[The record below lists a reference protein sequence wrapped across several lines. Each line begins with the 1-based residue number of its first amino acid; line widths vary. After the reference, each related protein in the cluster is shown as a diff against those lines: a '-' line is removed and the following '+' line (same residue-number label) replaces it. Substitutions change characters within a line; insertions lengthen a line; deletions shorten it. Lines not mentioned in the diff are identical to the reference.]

1 MRLTSWNL
9 LHAMAIPP
17 GSAASLPGAIKKITP
32 EVLAIQE
39 VDYLLPRSNSANQVQ
54 EIAKAMKAVDWAFAP
69 SVIGTPGE
77 KWRALNDNDESLIT
91 STSKAAAKSKT
102 EGGYGI
108 GFASTIPVTA
118 YERIELGRSLVG
130 MPLLVP
136 GGEDGKGKPRF
147 IYVQDEPR
155 VALVAHLENGWSIIN
170 THLSFVPGVNIAQ
183 LKKLKRWAEKSAA
196 QTGNKVAIIGDLNLP
211 KGLPVVGSH
220 WKSLVT
226 QNTYPSWG
234 AKIQFDYILTKDNIS
249 KVKIIKTTATG
260 ISDHLPITVEI
271 D

>member
-1 MRLTSWNL
+1 
-9 LHAMAIPP
+9 MAIPP
-17 GSAASLPGAIKKITP
+17 GSKASLPTAIKKIAP
-32 EVLAIQE
+32 QVLAVQE
-39 VDYLLPRSNSANQVQ
+39 VDHFLPRSNSVNQIQ

-69 SVIGTPGE
+69 AITGTPGE
-77 KWRALNDNDESLIT
+77 KWRALNDSDESIIT
-91 STSKAAAKSKT
+91 SANKSHT
-102 EGGYGI
+102 GGYGI
-108 GFASTIPVTA
+108 AFASTIPVTA

-136 GGEDGKGKPRF
+136 GGEDGRGKPKF

-155 VALVAHLENGWSIIN
+155 VALVAHLENGWSIIS
-170 THLSFVPGVNIAQ
+170 THLSFVPGLNVAQ

-196 QTGNKVAIIGDLNLP
+196 QTGNRVVIMGDLNLP
-211 KGLPVVGSH
+211 KGLPVLGSK
-220 WKSLVT
+220 WNSLAT

-234 AKIQFDYILTKDNIS
+234 AKIQFDYILTKDS
-249 KVKIIKTTATG
+249 VKKLKVIETTATG

>member
-1 MRLTSWNL
+1 
-9 LHAMAIPP
+9 MAIPP
-17 GSAASLPGAIKKITP
+17 GSKASLPSAIKKIAP
-32 EVLAIQE
+32 EVLAMQE
-39 VDYLLPRSNSANQVQ
+39 VDHFLPRSNSVNQVQ

-69 SVIGTPGE
+69 AIIGTPGE
-77 KWRALNDNDESLIT
+77 KWRALKDSDESIIT
-91 STSKAAAKSKT
+91 AKSKG

-118 YERIELGRSLVG
+118 YERIELGRSPIG

-170 THLSFVPGVNIAQ
+170 THLSFVPGFNIAQ
-183 LKKLKRWAEKSAA
+183 LKKIKRWAEKSAA

-211 KGLPVVGSH
+211 KGLPVVGSQ
-220 WKSLVT
+220 WQSLIT

-234 AKIQFDYILTKDNIS
+234 AKIQFDYILTKDSIS
-249 KVKIIKTTATG
+249 KFKAIKTTATG

-271 D
+271 E

>member
-1 MRLTSWNL
+1 
-9 LHAMAIPP
+9 MAIPP
-17 GSAASLPGAIKKITP
+17 GSKASLPSAIKKIAP

-39 VDYLLPRSNSANQVQ
+39 VDHFLPRSNSVNQVQ

-69 SVIGTPGE
+69 AIIGTPGE
-77 KWRALNDNDESLIT
+77 KWRALKDSDESIIT
-91 STSKAAAKSKT
+91 AKSKG

-118 YERIELGRSLVG
+118 YERIELGRSPVG

-170 THLSFVPGVNIAQ
+170 THLSFVPGFNIAQ
-183 LKKLKRWAEKSAA
+183 LKKIKRWAEKSAA

-211 KGLPVVGSH
+211 KGLPVVGSQ
-220 WKSLVT
+220 WKSLIT

-234 AKIQFDYILTKDNIS
+234 AKIQFDYILTKDSIS
-249 KVKIIKTTATG
+249 KFKAIKTSATG

-271 D
+271 V

>member
-1 MRLTSWNL
+1 
-9 LHAMAIPP
+9 MAIPP
-17 GSAASLPGAIKKITP
+17 GSKASLPGAIKKITP

-54 EIAKAMKAVDWAFAP
+54 DIAKAMKAVDWAFAP

-77 KWRALNDNDESLIT
+77 KWRALNDNDESIIT
-91 STSKAAAKSKT
+91 STSKAAAKNKT

-136 GGEDGKGKPRF
+136 GGEDGKGKTRF

-155 VALVAHLENGWSIIN
+155 VALVAHLENGWSVIN
-170 THLSFVPGVNIAQ
+170 THLSFVPGLNIAQ

-211 KGLPVVGSH
+211 KGLPVVGSQ

-234 AKIQFDYILTKDNIS
+234 AKIQFDYILTKDSIS
-249 KVKIIKTTATG
+249 KVKKIKTIATG

-271 D
+271 E

>member
-1 MRLTSWNL
+1 
-9 LHAMAIPP
+9 MAIPP
-17 GSAASLPGAIKKITP
+17 GSKASLPSAIKKIAP
-32 EVLAIQE
+32 EVLSIQE
-39 VDYLLPRSNSANQVQ
+39 VDHLLPRSNSVNQVQ
-54 EIAKAMKAVDWAFAP
+54 EIANAMKAVDWAFAP
-69 SVIGTPGE
+69 AIIGTPGE
-77 KWRALNDNDESLIT
+77 KWRALKDSDESIIT
-91 STSKAAAKSKT
+91 AKSKG

-118 YERIELGRSLVG
+118 YERIELGRSPVG

-170 THLSFVPGVNIAQ
+170 THLSFVPGFNIAQ
-183 LKKLKRWAEKSAA
+183 LKKIKRWAEKSAA

-211 KGLPVVGSH
+211 KGLPVVGSQ
-220 WKSLVT
+220 WKSLIT

-234 AKIQFDYILTKDNIS
+234 AKIQFDYILTKDNVS
-249 KVKIIKTTATG
+249 KFNAIKTTATG

-271 D
+271 E

>member
-1 MRLTSWNL
+1 
-9 LHAMAIPP
+9 MAIPP
-17 GSAASLPGAIKKITP
+17 GSKASLPSAIKKIAP

-39 VDYLLPRSNSANQVQ
+39 VDHFLPRSYSVNQVQ

-69 SVIGTPGE
+69 AIIGTPGE
-77 KWRALNDNDESLIT
+77 KWRALKDSDESIIT
-91 STSKAAAKSKT
+91 AKSKG

-118 YERIELGRSLVG
+118 YERIELGRSPVG

-170 THLSFVPGVNIAQ
+170 THLSFVPGFNIAQ
-183 LKKLKRWAEKSAA
+183 LKKIKRWAEKSAA

-211 KGLPVVGSH
+211 KGLPVVGSQ
-220 WKSLVT
+220 WKSLIT

-234 AKIQFDYILTKDNIS
+234 AKIQFDYILTKDNVS
-249 KVKIIKTTATG
+249 KFKAIKTTATG

-271 D
+271 E

>member
-1 MRLTSWNL
+1 
-9 LHAMAIPP
+9 MAIPP
-17 GSAASLPGAIKKITP
+17 GSKASLPSAIKKIAP

-39 VDYLLPRSNSANQVQ
+39 VDHFLPRSNSVNQVQ

-69 SVIGTPGE
+69 AIIGTPGE
-77 KWRALNDNDESLIT
+77 KWRALKDSDESIIT
-91 STSKAAAKSKT
+91 AKSKG

-118 YERIELGRSLVG
+118 YERIELGRSPIG

-170 THLSFVPGVNIAQ
+170 THLSFVPGFNIAQ
-183 LKKLKRWAEKSAA
+183 LKKIKRWAEKSAA

-211 KGLPVVGSH
+211 KGLPVVGSQ
-220 WKSLVT
+220 WQSLIT

-234 AKIQFDYILTKDNIS
+234 AKIQFDYILTKDSIS
-249 KVKIIKTTATG
+249 KFKAIKTTATG

-271 D
+271 E

>member
-1 MRLTSWNL
+1 
-9 LHAMAIPP
+9 MAIPP
-17 GSAASLPGAIKKITP
+17 GSKASLASAVKKIAP

-39 VDYLLPRSNSANQVQ
+39 VDFLLPRSNSLNQVH
-54 EIAKAMKAVDWAFAP
+54 EIAKSMKAVDWAFAP
-69 SVIGTPGE
+69 SIIGTPGE
-77 KWRALNDNDESLIT
+77 KWRALNDQDESIIT
-91 STSKAAAKSKT
+91 AESTVSKKSGKNKI

-136 GGEDGKGKPRF
+136 GGEDGRGKPRF

-170 THLSFVPGVNIAQ
+170 THLSFVPGVNFKQ
-183 LKKLKRWAEKSAA
+183 LNKLKKWAEKSSEE
-196 QTGNKVAIIGDLNLP
+196 TGNKVVIMGDLNLP
-211 KGLPVVGSH
+211 KNLPVVGSS

-234 AKIQFDYILTKDNIS
+234 AKIQFDYILCNDSLKKTKAIP
-249 KVKIIKTTATG
+249 TTSTG
-260 ISDHLPITVEI
+260 ISDHLPISVEI
-271 D
+271 E

>member
-1 MRLTSWNL
+1 
-9 LHAMAIPP
+9 MAIPP
-17 GSAASLPGAIKKITP
+17 GSKASLPSAIKKIAP
-32 EVLAIQE
+32 EVLAMQE
-39 VDYLLPRSNSANQVQ
+39 VDHFLPRSNSVNQVQ

-69 SVIGTPGE
+69 AIIGTPGE
-77 KWRALNDNDESLIT
+77 KWRALKDSDESIIT
-91 STSKAAAKSKT
+91 AKSKG

-118 YERIELGRSLVG
+118 YERIELGRSPIG

-170 THLSFVPGVNIAQ
+170 THLSFVPGFNIAQ
-183 LKKLKRWAEKSAA
+183 LKKIKRWAEKSAA

-211 KGLPVVGSH
+211 KGLPVVGSQ
-220 WKSLVT
+220 WKSLIT

-234 AKIQFDYILTKDNIS
+234 AKIQFDYILTKDSIS
-249 KVKIIKTTATG
+249 KFKAIKTTATG

-271 D
+271 E

>member
-1 MRLTSWNL
+1 
-9 LHAMAIPP
+9 MAIPP
-17 GSAASLPGAIKKITP
+17 GSKASLPSAIKKIAP
-32 EVLAIQE
+32 EVLSIQE
-39 VDYLLPRSNSANQVQ
+39 VDHFLPRSNSVNQVQ

-69 SVIGTPGE
+69 AIIGTPGE
-77 KWRALNDNDESLIT
+77 KWRALNDSDESIIT
-91 STSKAAAKSKT
+91 AKSKG

-118 YERIELGRSLVG
+118 YERIELGRSPVG

-170 THLSFVPGVNIAQ
+170 THLSFVPGFNIAQ
-183 LKKLKRWAEKSAA
+183 LKKIKRWAEKSAA

-211 KGLPVVGSH
+211 KGLPVVGSQ
-220 WKSLVT
+220 WKSLIT

-249 KVKIIKTTATG
+249 KVKTIKTSATG

-271 D
+271 E

>member
-1 MRLTSWNL
+1 
-9 LHAMAIPP
+9 MAIPP
-17 GSAASLPGAIKKITP
+17 GSKASLPSAIKKIAP
-32 EVLAIQE
+32 EVLSIQE
-39 VDYLLPRSNSANQVQ
+39 VDHFLPRSNSVNQVQ

-69 SVIGTPGE
+69 AIIGTPGE
-77 KWRALNDNDESLIT
+77 KWRSLNDSDESIIT
-91 STSKAAAKSKT
+91 AKSKGD
-102 EGGYGI
+102 GGYGI

-118 YERIELGRSLVG
+118 YERIELGRSPVG

-170 THLSFVPGVNIAQ
+170 THLSFVPGFNIAQ
-183 LKKLKRWAEKSAA
+183 LKKIKRWAEKSAA

-211 KGLPVVGSH
+211 KGLPVVGSQ
-220 WKSLVT
+220 WKSLIT

-234 AKIQFDYILTKDNIS
+234 AKIQFDYILTKDNVS
-249 KVKIIKTTATG
+249 KFNAIKTTATG

-271 D
+271 V

>member
-1 MRLTSWNL
+1 
-9 LHAMAIPP
+9 MAIPP
-17 GSAASLPGAIKKITP
+17 GSKASLASAVKKIAP

-39 VDYLLPRSNSANQVQ
+39 VDFLLPRSNSLNQVH
-54 EIAKAMKAVDWAFAP
+54 EIAKSMKAFDWAFAP
-69 SVIGTPGE
+69 SIIGTPGE
-77 KWRALNDNDESLIT
+77 KWRALNDQDESIIT
-91 STSKAAAKSKT
+91 AESTVSKKSRKNKI

-136 GGEDGKGKPRF
+136 GGEDGRGKPRF

-170 THLSFVPGVNIAQ
+170 THLSFVPGVNFKQ
-183 LKKLKRWAEKSAA
+183 LNKVKKWAEKSSEE
-196 QTGNKVAIIGDLNLP
+196 TGNKVVIMGDLNLP
-211 KGLPVVGSH
+211 KNLPVVASS

-234 AKIQFDYILTKDNIS
+234 AKIQFDYILCKDWLKKTKAIP
-249 KVKIIKTTATG
+249 TTSTG
-260 ISDHLPITVEI
+260 ISDHLPISVEI
-271 D
+271 E

>member
-1 MRLTSWNL
+1 
-9 LHAMAIPP
+9 MAIPP
-17 GSAASLPGAIKKITP
+17 GSKASLPSAIKKIAP

-39 VDYLLPRSNSANQVQ
+39 VDHFLPRSNSVNQTI
-54 EIAKAMKAVDWAFAP
+54 EIARAMKAVDWAFAP
-69 SVIGTPGE
+69 SIIGTPGE
-77 KWRALNDNDESLIT
+77 KWRGLKESDESIIT
-91 STSKAAAKSKT
+91 SESISSKKIGNKKI

-118 YERIELGRSLVG
+118 FERIELGRSLVG

-170 THLSFVPGVNIAQ
+170 THLSFVPGVNFAQ
-183 LKKLKRWAEKSAA
+183 LKKLKRWAAQSSA
-196 QTGNKVAIIGDLNLP
+196 QTGNKIAIIGDLNLP
-211 KGLPVVGSH
+211 KGLPVVGSQ
-220 WKSLVT
+220 WKSLLT

-234 AKIQFDYILTKDNIS
+234 AKIQFDYILTKDTLS
-249 KVKIIKTTATG
+249 KFKAIKTTATG
-260 ISDHLPITVEI
+260 ISDHLPISVEI
-271 D
+271 E

>member
-1 MRLTSWNL
+1 M
-9 LHAMAIPP
+9 
-17 GSAASLPGAIKKITP
+17 
-32 EVLAIQE
+32 QE
-39 VDYLLPRSNSANQVQ
+39 VDHFLPRSNSVNQVQ

-69 SVIGTPGE
+69 AIIGTPGE
-77 KWRALNDNDESLIT
+77 KWRALKDSDESIIT
-91 STSKAAAKSKT
+91 AKSKG

-118 YERIELGRSLVG
+118 YERIELGRSPVG

-170 THLSFVPGVNIAQ
+170 THLSFVPGFNIAQ
-183 LKKLKRWAEKSAA
+183 LKKIKRWAEKSAA

-211 KGLPVVGSH
+211 KGLPVVGSQ
-220 WKSLVT
+220 WKSLIT

-234 AKIQFDYILTKDNIS
+234 AKIQFDYILTKDNVS
-249 KVKIIKTTATG
+249 KFKVIKTTATG

-271 D
+271 E

>member
-1 MRLTSWNL
+1 
-9 LHAMAIPP
+9 MAIPP
-17 GSAASLPGAIKKITP
+17 GSKASLASAVKKIAP

-39 VDYLLPRSNSANQVQ
+39 VDFLLPRSNSANQVH
-54 EIAKAMKAVDWAFAP
+54 EIAKSMKAVDWAFAP
-69 SVIGTPGE
+69 AIIGTPGE
-77 KWRALNDNDESLIT
+77 KWRALKDSDESIIT
-91 STSKAAAKSKT
+91 AASKPHA
-102 EGGYGI
+102 GGYGI
-108 GFASTIPVTA
+108 GFATTIPVTA

-136 GGEDGKGKPRF
+136 GSEDGRGKPKF

-170 THLSFVPGVNIAQ
+170 THLSFVPGVNFKQ
-183 LKKLKRWAEKSAA
+183 LNKLKKWAEKSSEE
-196 QTGNKVAIIGDLNLP
+196 TGNKVVIMGDLNLP
-211 KGLPVVGSH
+211 KNLPVVAST

-234 AKIQFDYILTKDNIS
+234 AKIQFDYILTKDS
-249 KVKIIKTTATG
+249 VKKLKVIETTATG

-271 D
+271 E

>member
-1 MRLTSWNL
+1 
-9 LHAMAIPP
+9 MAIPP
-17 GSAASLPGAIKKITP
+17 GSKASLASAIKKIAP

-39 VDYLLPRSNSANQVQ
+39 VDFLLPRSNSVNQVHD
-54 EIAKAMKAVDWAFAP
+54 IAKSMKAVDWAFAP
-69 SVIGTPGE
+69 SIIGTPGE
-77 KWRALNDNDESLIT
+77 KWRALNDQDESIIT
-91 STSKAAAKSKT
+91 TKNKGD
-102 EGGYGI
+102 GGYGI

-118 YERIELGRSLVG
+118 YERIDLGRSPVG

-170 THLSFVPGVNIAQ
+170 THLSFVPGVNFKQ
-183 LKKLKRWAEKSAA
+183 LNKLKKWAEKSS
-196 QTGNKVAIIGDLNLP
+196 QETGNKVVIMGDLNLP
-211 KGLPVVGSH
+211 KNLPVIASS

-226 QNTYPSWG
+226 QSTYPSWG
-234 AKIQFDYILTKDNIS
+234 AKIQFDYILCNDTLKKTKGIP
-249 KVKIIKTTATG
+249 TTATG

>member
-1 MRLTSWNL
+1 
-9 LHAMAIPP
+9 MAIPP
-17 GSAASLPGAIKKITP
+17 DSKASLASAVKKIAP

-39 VDYLLPRSNSANQVQ
+39 VDFLLPRSNSLNQVL
-54 EIAKAMKAVDWAFAP
+54 EIAKSMKAVDWAFAP

-77 KWRALNDNDESLIT
+77 KWRALNDQDESIIT
-91 STSKAAAKSKT
+91 GENKG
-102 EGGYGI
+102 EGSYGI

-170 THLSFVPGVNIAQ
+170 THLSFVPGVNFKQ
-183 LKKLKRWAEKSAA
+183 LNKLKRWAEKSSEE
-196 QTGNKVAIIGDLNLP
+196 TGNKVVIMGDLNLP
-211 KGLPVVGSH
+211 KGLPVVGSS
-220 WKSLVT
+220 WKSLIT

-234 AKIQFDYILTKDNIS
+234 AKIQFDYILCKDSLKKTTSIP
-249 KVKIIKTTATG
+249 TTATG
-260 ISDHLPITVEI
+260 ISDHLPISVEI
-271 D
+271 E

>member
-1 MRLTSWNL
+1 
-9 LHAMAIPP
+9 MAIPP
-17 GSAASLPGAIKKITP
+17 GSKASLASAIKKIAP

-39 VDYLLPRSNSANQVQ
+39 VDFLLPRSNSVNQVQ
-54 EIAKAMKAVDWAFAP
+54 DIAKSMKAVDWAFAP
-69 SVIGTPGE
+69 SIIGTPGE
-77 KWRALNDNDESLIT
+77 KWRPLNDQDESIIT
-91 STSKAAAKSKT
+91 TKNKGD
-102 EGGYGI
+102 GGYGI

-118 YERIELGRSLVG
+118 YERIDLGRSPVG

-170 THLSFVPGVNIAQ
+170 THLSFVPGVNFKQ
-183 LKKLKRWAEKSAA
+183 LNKLKKWAEKSS
-196 QTGNKVAIIGDLNLP
+196 QETGNKVVIMGDLNLP
-211 KGLPVVGSH
+211 KNLPVIASS

-226 QNTYPSWG
+226 QSTYPSWG
-234 AKIQFDYILTKDNIS
+234 AKIQFDYILCNDTLKKTKAIP
-249 KVKIIKTTATG
+249 TTATG

>member
-1 MRLTSWNL
+1 
-9 LHAMAIPP
+9 MAIPP
-17 GSAASLPGAIKKITP
+17 GSKASLPSAIKKIAP

-39 VDYLLPRSNSANQVQ
+39 VDHFLPRSYSVNQVQ

-69 SVIGTPGE
+69 AIIGTPGE
-77 KWRALNDNDESLIT
+77 KWRALNDSDESIIT
-91 STSKAAAKSKT
+91 AKSKG

-118 YERIELGRSLVG
+118 YERIELGRSPVG

-170 THLSFVPGVNIAQ
+170 THLSFVPGFNIAQ
-183 LKKLKRWAEKSAA
+183 LKKIKRWAEKSAA

-211 KGLPVVGSH
+211 KGLPVVGSQ
-220 WKSLVT
+220 WKSLIT

-234 AKIQFDYILTKDNIS
+234 AKIQFDYILTKDNVS
-249 KVKIIKTTATG
+249 KFNAIKTTATG

-271 D
+271 E

>member
-1 MRLTSWNL
+1 
-9 LHAMAIPP
+9 MAIPP
-17 GSAASLPGAIKKITP
+17 GSKASLPSAIKKIAP

-39 VDYLLPRSNSANQVQ
+39 VDHFLPRSNSVNQVQ

-69 SVIGTPGE
+69 AIIGTPGE
-77 KWRALNDNDESLIT
+77 KWRALKDSDESIIT
-91 STSKAAAKSKT
+91 AKSKG

-118 YERIELGRSLVG
+118 YERIELGRSPVG

-170 THLSFVPGVNIAQ
+170 THLSFVPGFNIAQ
-183 LKKLKRWAEKSAA
+183 LKKIKRWAEKSAA

-211 KGLPVVGSH
+211 KGLPVVGSQ
-220 WKSLVT
+220 WKSLIT

-234 AKIQFDYILTKDNIS
+234 AKIQFDYILTKDNVS
-249 KVKIIKTTATG
+249 KFNAIKTTATG

-271 D
+271 E

>member
-1 MRLTSWNL
+1 
-9 LHAMAIPP
+9 MAIPP
-17 GSAASLPGAIKKITP
+17 GSKASLPSAIKKIAP
-32 EVLAIQE
+32 EVLATQE
-39 VDYLLPRSNSANQVQ
+39 VDHFLPRSYSVNQVQ

-69 SVIGTPGE
+69 AIIGTPGE
-77 KWRALNDNDESLIT
+77 KWRALKDSDESIIT
-91 STSKAAAKSKT
+91 AKSKG

-118 YERIELGRSLVG
+118 YERIELGRSPVG

-170 THLSFVPGVNIAQ
+170 THLSFVPGFNIAQ
-183 LKKLKRWAEKSAA
+183 LKKIKRWAEKSAA

-211 KGLPVVGSH
+211 KGLPVVGSQ
-220 WKSLVT
+220 WKSLIT

-234 AKIQFDYILTKDNIS
+234 AKIQFDYILTKDNVS
-249 KVKIIKTTATG
+249 KFKVIKTTATG

-271 D
+271 E

>member
-1 MRLTSWNL
+1 
-9 LHAMAIPP
+9 MAIPP
-17 GSAASLPGAIKKITP
+17 GSKASLPSAIKKIAP

-39 VDYLLPRSNSANQVQ
+39 VDHFLPRSNSLNQTV
-54 EIAKAMKAVDWAFAP
+54 EIAQAMKAVDWAFAP
-69 SVIGTPGE
+69 SIIGTPGE
-77 KWRALNDNDESLIT
+77 KWRALNDSDEALIT
-91 STSKAAAKSKT
+91 STSKGATKNKT

-118 YERIELGRSLVG
+118 YERIELGRSPVG

-170 THLSFVPGVNIAQ
+170 THLSFVPGFNVAQ
-183 LKKLKRWAEKSAA
+183 LKKLKRWAEKSAS

-211 KGLPVVGSH
+211 KGLPVVGSQ
-220 WKSLVT
+220 WNSLVT

-234 AKIQFDYILTKDNIS
+234 AKIQFDYILAESPHSFEYHPLSHTQ
-249 KVKIIKTTATG
+249 TG
-260 ISDHLPITVEI
+260 VSDHLPIGVEI
-271 D
+271 KS

>member
-1 MRLTSWNL
+1 
-9 LHAMAIPP
+9 MAIPP
-17 GSAASLPGAIKKITP
+17 GSKASLASAVKKIAP

-39 VDYLLPRSNSANQVQ
+39 VDFLLPRSNSANQVH
-54 EIAKAMKAVDWAFAP
+54 EIAKSMKAVDWAFAP
-69 SVIGTPGE
+69 AIIGTPGE
-77 KWRALNDNDESLIT
+77 KWRALKDSDESIIT
-91 STSKAAAKSKT
+91 AASKSHT
-102 EGGYGI
+102 GGYGI

-118 YERIELGRSLVG
+118 YERIDLGRSLVG

-136 GGEDGKGKPRF
+136 SGEDGKGKPKF

-170 THLSFVPGVNIAQ
+170 THLSFVPGVNFKQ
-183 LKKLKRWAEKSAA
+183 LNKLKKWAEKSSEE
-196 QTGNKVAIIGDLNLP
+196 TGNKVVIMGDLNLP
-211 KGLPVVGSH
+211 KNLPVVAST

-234 AKIQFDYILTKDNIS
+234 AKIQFDYILTKDS
-249 KVKIIKTTATG
+249 MKKLKVIDTTSTG

-271 D
+271 E